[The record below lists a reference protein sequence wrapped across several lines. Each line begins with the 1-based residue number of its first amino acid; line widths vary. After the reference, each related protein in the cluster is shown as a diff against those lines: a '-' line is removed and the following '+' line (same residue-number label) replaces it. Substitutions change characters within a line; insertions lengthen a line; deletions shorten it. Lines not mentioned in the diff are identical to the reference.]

1 MVEFVAKYAELF
13 RSCASSSGDAMRIP
27 VSIQEGAL
35 LMMSPRRSEGNDVNV
50 VLKFIPAIAILVT
63 IGVTFGVAQTQINRA
78 QTDIDQLQENHR
90 FDHDSLVEIR
100 QDLKHIRKRL
110 DDVLEK

>member
-1 MVEFVAKYAELF
+1 
-13 RSCASSSGDAMRIP
+13 
-27 VSIQEGAL
+27 
-35 LMMSPRRSEGNDVNV
+35 MMSPRRSEGSNVNV

-78 QTDIDQLQENHR
+78 QTDIDQLQESHR